1 MVLEIKFDQYNEKDI
16 EITRNFLDV
25 ILRKGYGTTISNG
38 LIKVDTNT
46 IPGEDSELDVYK
58 VYQSGFTEHGGT
70 YYYVLANDEEE
81 AKLIVDCHTSDDIKP
96 DVDKY
101 LGTRCVGLLGDY
113 DKLYVD
119 YNMYCK
125 NRDTLFRDF
134 DSTNTMVRSIMG
146 VGQCLEVYKDF
157 VLKYMRDNKKP
168 QLLATRHE
176 GCTYTVIRKS
186 IFGVASL

>member
-1 MVLEIKFDQYNEKDI
+1 MTLEIKFDQYNEKDI

-25 ILRKGYGTTISNG
+25 ILREGYGTTISNG
-38 LIKVDTNT
+38 VIKVGTNT
-46 IPGEDSELDVYK
+46 ISGEDSNLDIYK
-58 VYQSGFTEHGGT
+58 VYKSGLTEYGGT
-70 YYYVLANDEEE
+70 YFYVLAKDEAE
-81 AKLIVDCHTSDDIKP
+81 AKLIVDYHTSDDIKLEG
-96 DVDKY
+96 DKY
-101 LGTRCVGLLGDY
+101 QGTRCVGLLGDY

-134 DSTNTMVRSIMG
+134 DGTNTMVRGIMG

-176 GCTYTVIRKS
+176 GCADVLIRTS